1 MFLFEWKIIDK
12 IRNRFIINYNYKEKE
27 FYMEDNLNANI
38 TPTKSKHATS
48 FWLALIFG
56 IALALSV
63 LLNIILFI
71 MVVSKVFSSASFS
84 SIHSDKKYSEQFVNG
99 NAWSNNKILL
109 IPVNGIIMSGIDG
122 GMWGSRIDPVQMV
135 VDSLEK
141 AETDNNVKAIILEI
155 NSPGGSVT
163 ASDNI
168 HTALKRFKNKRPNIP
183 IVAYLGEVA
192 ASGGYYIAMPSNC
205 IVVHPTSVTGSIG
218 VIATVFN
225 IEGLFQ
231 KIGLKTEP
239 IKSADKKD
247 MLSSTRT
254 MTEEERAIIQ
264 GIIDE
269 LYQRFVDIV
278 VAGRPNLT
286 KEEVLKLADG
296 RIYTG
301 EQAVKNGLADKTG
314 DREDAFE
321 SAKQLANISEA
332 KVIQYKKKYNIF
344 QMFEMSAVIQTPNIV
359 SDLKN
364 IILEKNTP
372 KLLYLWQM
380 E

>member
-1 MFLFEWKIIDK
+1 
-12 IRNRFIINYNYKEKE
+12 
-27 FYMEDNLNANI
+27 MENNSDANI
-38 TPTKSKHATS
+38 TSTKSKRATS
-48 FWLALIFG
+48 FWLAITFG

-63 LLNIILFI
+63 LLNVILFI
-71 MVVSKVFSSASFS
+71 MVTSKIFSSASFS
-84 SIHSDKKYSEQFVNG
+84 NINSDKRYNEQFING
-99 NAWSNNKILL
+99 NEWSGNKILS

-192 ASGGYYIAMPSNC
+192 ASGGYYIAMPSNR
-205 IVVHPTSVTGSIG
+205 IVVHSTSVTGSIG
-218 VIATVFN
+218 VIAKITN

-231 KIGLKTEP
+231 KIGLKEEA

-254 MTEEERAIIQ
+254 MTKEERAIIQ

-286 KEEVLKLADG
+286 KEKVLELADG

-344 QMFEMSAVIQTPNIV
+344 QMFEMSAVTQTSNIV

-372 KLLYLWQM
+372 KLLYLWEM

>member
-1 MFLFEWKIIDK
+1 
-12 IRNRFIINYNYKEKE
+12 
-27 FYMEDNLNANI
+27 MENNSNANI
-38 TPTKSKHATS
+38 TPTKSKRATS
-48 FWLALIFG
+48 FWLAITFG

-63 LLNIILFI
+63 LLNVILFI
-71 MVVSKVFSSASFS
+71 MVTSKIFSSASFS
-84 SIHSDKKYSEQFVNG
+84 NINSDKRYNEQFING
-99 NAWSNNKILL
+99 NEWSGNKILS
-109 IPVNGIIMSGIDG
+109 IPVNGIIMSVIDG

-192 ASGGYYIAMPSNC
+192 ASGGYYIAMPSNR

-218 VIATVFN
+218 VIAKITN

-231 KIGLKTEP
+231 KIGLKEEA

-254 MTEEERAIIQ
+254 MTKEERAIIQ

-286 KEEVLKLADG
+286 KEKVLELADG

-344 QMFEMSAVIQTPNIV
+344 QMFEMSAVTQTSNIV

-372 KLLYLWQM
+372 KLLYLWEM

>member
-1 MFLFEWKIIDK
+1 M
-12 IRNRFIINYNYKEKE
+12 
-27 FYMEDNLNANI
+27 NANI

-56 IALALSV
+56 IALGLSA

-71 MVVSKVFSSASFS
+71 MVTSKVFSSATFS
-84 SIHSDKKYSEQFVNG
+84 SINSDKRYNEQFVSG
-99 NAWSNNKILL
+99 NTSSKNKILL
-109 IPVNGIIMSGIDG
+109 IPVNGIIMSGTDG
-122 GMWGSRIDPVQMV
+122 GMWGGQTDPVQMV

-141 AETDNNVKAIILEI
+141 AETDNNVKAIILDI

-183 IVAYLGEVA
+183 IVAYFGEVA
-192 ASGGYYIAMPSNC
+192 ASGGYYIAMPSNR

-225 IEGLFQ
+225 LEGLFQ
-231 KIGLKTEP
+231 KIGLKQEA

-247 MLSSTRT
+247 MLSYSRT

-269 LYQRFVDIV
+269 LYQRFVGIV

-286 KEEVLKLADG
+286 KEAVLKLADG

-301 EQAVKNGLADKTG
+301 EQAVKNGLADETG

-321 SAKQLANISEA
+321 SAKKLAKISEA
-332 KVIQYKKKYNIF
+332 EVIQYKKRYNIF
-344 QMFEMSAVIQTPNIV
+344 QMFEMSALLQPQNIA

-364 IILEKNTP
+364 ILFEKNTP
-372 KLLYLWQM
+372 KLLYLWQV

>member
-1 MFLFEWKIIDK
+1 
-12 IRNRFIINYNYKEKE
+12 
-27 FYMEDNLNANI
+27 MEDNLNANI
-38 TPTKSKHATS
+38 TPTKSKRSTS
-48 FWLALIFG
+48 FWLAIIFG
-56 IALALSV
+56 VALALSV
-63 LLNIILFI
+63 LLNIILFV
-71 MVVSKVFSSASFS
+71 MVVSKTFSSAAFS
-84 SIHSDKKYSEQFVNG
+84 NINSDKRYNEQFVSG
-99 NAWSNNKILL
+99 NISSNNKILL
-109 IPVNGIIMSGIDG
+109 IQVNGIIMSGSDD
-122 GMWGSRIDPVQMV
+122 GMWGSKIDPVQMII
-135 VDSLEK
+135 DSLEK
-141 AETDNNVKAIILEI
+141 AETDNNIKAIILEI
-155 NSPGGSVT
+155 NSPGGTVT

-168 HTALKRFKNKRPNIP
+168 HTALKRFKNKRPNVS

-192 ASGGYYIAMPSNC
+192 ASGGYYIAMPSNR

-218 VIATVFN
+218 VIATVLN
-225 IEGLFQ
+225 VEGLFQ
-231 KIGLKTEP
+231 KIGLKTEA

-254 MTEEERAIIQ
+254 MTKEEQAIIQ

-286 KEEVLKLADG
+286 KEEIFKLADG

-301 EQAVKNGLADKTG
+301 AQAVKNGLADKTG

-332 KVIQYKKKYNIF
+332 KMIQYKKKYNIF
-344 QMFEMSAVIQTPNIV
+344 QMFDMSAVIQTPNIV

-372 KLLYLWQM
+372 KLLYLWEM